1 MSTDAAT
8 ILPLRNTAS
17 FEELMERTYKKV
29 YNMAY
34 RLSGNAADAE
44 DLTQEAYFRAL
55 RSFNTYEGDKPFEN
69 WIFRILS
76 RLFLDLLRY
85 RKRRVPT
92 VSYDAPIP
100 QDGDDNLFFDKAD
113 ETPDPE
119 QSLFGGIVGEQME
132 AALKTLSPDQRL
144 IVLLADVE
152 GMPYKDIADIVGAPI
167 GTIRSRLHRTH
178 KALRKALL
186 NWEKSNPNHI
196 GNMKLC
202 SAL

>member
-1 MSTDAAT
+1 MSTQ
-8 ILPLRNTAS
+8 TASLDFRQSPS
-17 FEELMERTYKKV
+17 FEELMQRTYKKV

-34 RLSGNAADAE
+34 RLSGNATDAE

-55 RSFNTYEGDKPFEN
+55 RSFDTYEGDKPFEN

-85 RKRRVPT
+85 RKRRVTT

-100 QDGDDNLFFDKAD
+100 QEGEDNLYFDKAD
-113 ETPDPE
+113 DMPNPE
-119 QSLFGGIVGEQME
+119 ENLFSAIVGEQME

-178 KALRKALL
+178 KALRRALL
-186 NWEKSNPNHI
+186 NWEKANPNHI
-196 GNMKLC
+196 GNLKLC
-202 SAL
+202 GAI